1 MVGCGPAGASA
12 AAAAARTGC
21 AVLLLDK
28 RRSAGTPV
36 QCAEFVSAAL
46 SLDAVPWAAVTSQPI
61 ERMVTLVEGREPRIT
76 ENFRGRMISRA
87 RFDRALADD
96 AVAHGARCLTDTAVV
111 SIDDDGGVRLSNGA
125 EVRPRVLIGADG
137 PQSRV
142 GAAVGRR
149 NTELVAARQLTVPLT
164 DPHDATDI
172 FLRACYPGGYGWLF
186 PKGPFANL
194 GIGVEH
200 RRRDRLKPLLD
211 ALRAELTAAGR
222 LAPGSATSLTG
233 GLIPVGGRLPVCARL
248 REVPVLLAGDAAGLT
263 NPVTGAGIESAVRS
277 GTLAGIAAA
286 GWLAGAAAALDDYE
300 EELSSLY
307 DASFARALRWRRAL
321 EGAEPGEELLR
332 RAWIS
337 SPEYWSDRAA

>member
-1 MVGCGPAGASA
+1 MGCGPAGASA
-12 AAAAARTGC
+12 AAAAARAGC
-21 AVLLLDK
+21 RVLAIDK
-28 RRSAGTPV
+28 RRAVGTPV

-46 SLDAVPWAAVTSQPI
+46 SLDAVPWHAVTAQPI
-61 ERMVTLVEGREPRIT
+61 ARMVTVVEGRAPQIT
-76 ENFRGRMISRA
+76 EDFRGRMISRA
-87 RFDRALADD
+87 RFDLALADD
-96 AVAHGARCLTDTAVV
+96 AIAHGAHCLPDTALVR
-111 SIDDDGGVRLSNGA
+111 IDAAGGVLLSNGV

-149 NTELVAARQLTVPLT
+149 NAELVAARQMTVPLT

-186 PKGPFANL
+186 PKGGLANL
-194 GIGVEH
+194 GIGVDY

-211 ALRAELTAAGR
+211 ALRRELTAAGR
-222 LAPGSATSLTG
+222 LAGGSAAPLTG
-233 GLIPVGGRLPVCARL
+233 GLIPVGGRLPAYARL

-277 GTLAGIAAA
+277 GTLAGLAGA
-286 GWLAGAAAALDDYE
+286 GWLAGASAALEDYE
-300 EELSSLY
+300 EELASLY

-321 EGAEPGEELLR
+321 ADVVPEEDLLR
-332 RAWIS
+332 RSWIS